1 MRSEAMNEY
10 IVEVKHTY
18 VMTVIADNAGEA
30 QVLAL
35 REMPILTKEDG
46 VTLVNLQLG
55 KVIAIPLPEE
65 QS

>member
-1 MRSEAMNEY
+1 MNEY

-18 VMTVIADNAGEA
+18 AITVLADNAGAA

-46 VTLVNLQLG
+46 VTLINLQLG
-55 KVIAIPLPEE
+55 KVIAVNNQE
-65 QS
+65 Q

>member
-1 MRSEAMNEY
+1 MNEY

-55 KVIAIPLPEE
+55 KVIAVNNQE
-65 QS
+65 Q

>member
-1 MRSEAMNEY
+1 MTEY

-18 VMTVIADNAGEA
+18 AITVLADNAGEA

-35 REMPILTKEDG
+35 REMPVLGEEDV

-55 KVIAIPLPEE
+55 RVVEIPLPEVAG
-65 QS
+65 

>member
-1 MRSEAMNEY
+1 MNEY

-18 VMTVIADNAGEA
+18 TMTVIADNAGEA

-55 KVIAIPLPEE
+55 MVIAVNNQE
-65 QS
+65 Q

>member
-1 MRSEAMNEY
+1 MNEY

-55 KVIAIPLPEE
+55 KVIAVNNKE
-65 QS
+65 Q

>member
-1 MRSEAMNEY
+1 MNEY

-18 VMTVIADNAGEA
+18 AITVIADNAGEA

-46 VTLVNLQLG
+46 VTLINLQLG
-55 KVIAIPLPEE
+55 KVIAVNNQE
-65 QS
+65 Q